1 MAKITYIEH
10 DGTEHTVEVKNGL
23 SSGDEVVVEQS
34 FLVKADIAKAGAEHE
49 H

>member
-1 MAKITYIEH
+1 VEIK
-10 DGTEHTVEVKNGL
+10 DGVEL
-23 SSGDEVVVEQS
+23 GDDVVVEQS